1 MAQFAD
7 VILPLPLE
15 GTFTYSL
22 PKNFAN
28 LVQVGCRI
36 IVPFGTSKFYS
47 VIVVKLHDEVPSYTT
62 KEAIELLD
70 SSPIVTDRQL
80 KLWEWIADYYLCTI
94 GDVYKAALPSGLKL
108 ESESC
113 VMYNE
118 EFIADS
124 TLSPSEE
131 RIIQALEED
140 MVQTLSTLQRKTGI
154 KNILPVIKRLLEKDA
169 VHIKEEVKRT
179 YKPRLATYVRLTASF
194 FDESLLNETLTQ
206 LKRSAKQVD
215 LLMKY
220 ASLSGVSA
228 ALALQNYQLLK
239 EISKQEL
246 LESASCAPSVLKAIC
261 QKGILE
267 QYQKPIGRLVQQYLP
282 TELVM
287 HPLSEEQERAKKEI
301 KEAWKQQDVC
311 LLHGVTSSGKTEVYI
326 HLIKEMIEEGKQVLF
341 MLPEIVLTA
350 QLTERLKRVFGDRL
364 GVYHSRYPDAERV
377 EVYKKMLSEHPYDI
391 IVGVRSSV
399 FLPFRN
405 LGLIIIDEEH
415 ETSFKQQ
422 DPAPRYQ
429 ARNVAL
435 VLAKKANAKSLLGS
449 ATPSLESYHNAIT
462 GKYGL
467 ALLQKRF
474 GNVLLPQIE
483 VVNMR
488 EMAKKRMMNGPF
500 TPQLLER
507 IREALLLNKQVIL
520 FQNRRGYA
528 PMMECK
534 TCGWVP
540 RCQKC
545 DVSLTLHRNMRLLTC
560 HYCGATYPIPPKCPN
575 CEEQNLM
582 GKGYGTERIEDCLQ
596 EIFPAARIARMDLD
610 TTRSR
615 MHYEQILSD
624 FQHFKTDIL
633 VGTQMVTKGLDF
645 ERVSVVGILNAST
658 MLNQP
663 DFRSYERAFQMM
675 EQVAGRAGRKD
686 EQGYV
691 VLQTQDVEA
700 SAIKQVVQHDYPAMY
715 KEQMDERKLFN
726 YPPYCRLIYVYMK
739 HRNDRTL
746 ENLSRDYTNML
757 KQVFGQ
763 RVLGPDTPPIAKV
776 QMMFI
781 RKIIVKIEFKASM
794 VEARKRLREIQ
805 HYVTSLPQ
813 YKSTLIY
820 YDVD

>member
-15 GTFTYSL
+15 GNFTYSL
-22 PKNFAN
+22 PKSFSN

-36 IVPFGTSKFYS
+36 IVPFGTSKYYS
-47 VIVVKLHDEVPSYTT
+47 AIVVKLHDTIPSYPT
-62 KEAIELLD
+62 KEAMELLD
-70 SSPIVTDRQL
+70 SSPIVTTAQL
-80 KLWEWIADYYLCTI
+80 KLWKWIADYYLCTI

-108 ESESC
+108 ESESS

-118 EFIADS
+118 EFIGDN
-124 TLSPSEE
+124 TLTPSEE
-131 RIIQALEED
+131 KIIQILEED
-140 MVQTLSTLQRKTGI
+140 TVQTLSSLQKKTGI
-154 KNILPVIKRLLEKDA
+154 KNILPVIKRLLDKNA
-169 VHIKEEVKRT
+169 IRIKEEVKRT
-179 YKPRLATYVRLTASF
+179 YKPRMATYVRITEAF
-194 FDESLLNETLTQ
+194 FNETQLNEILTQ
-206 LKRSAKQVD
+206 LKRSAKQAD

-220 ASLSGVSA
+220 ASLAGISA
-228 ALALQNYQLLK
+228 ALALQNKDLLK
-239 EISKQEL
+239 EITKQEL
-246 LESASCAPSVLKAIC
+246 IENTACTPSVLKALC
-261 QKGILE
+261 QKGVLE
-267 QYQKPIGRLVQQYLP
+267 LYQKPIGRIAQQYLP
-282 TELVM
+282 TELIIQ
-287 HPLSEEQERAKKEI
+287 PLSEDQTRAREEI
-301 KEAWKQQDVC
+301 KDAWKQHDVC

-326 HLIKEMIEEGKQVLF
+326 HLMKEVIEAGKQVLF

-350 QLTERLKRVFGDRL
+350 QLTDRLKRVFGDRL

-377 EVYKKMLSEHPYDI
+377 EVYQKMLSDSPYDI
-391 IVGVRSSV
+391 IVGVRSSI
-399 FLPFRN
+399 FLPFKN

-435 VLAKKANAKSLLGS
+435 VLAKTSNAKTLLGS
-449 ATPSLESYHNAIT
+449 ATPSLESYSNAKT

-467 ALLQKRF
+467 VQLDKRY
-474 GNVLLPQIE
+474 GNVQLPQIE

-488 EMAKKRMMNGPF
+488 EMAKKKMMVGPF
-500 TPQLLER
+500 TPQLIER
-507 IREALLLNKQVIL
+507 IRQALQQRKQVIL

-534 TCGWVP
+534 TCGWTP

-545 DVSLTLHRNMRLLTC
+545 DVSLTLHRNMRQLTC
-560 HYCGATYPIPPKCPN
+560 HYCGASYPIPQKCPN
-575 CEEQNLM
+575 CEEQQLM
-582 GKGYGTERIEDCLQ
+582 GRGYGTERIGDCLQ
-596 EIFPAARIARMDLD
+596 EIFPTARIARMDLD

-615 MHYEQILSD
+615 LHYEKIISD

-645 ERVSVVGILNAST
+645 ERVSVVGILNAGT

-663 DFRSYERAFQMM
+663 DFRSYEHAYQMM

-700 SAIKQVVQHDYPAMY
+700 SAIQQVVRHDYIAMY
-715 KEQMDERKLFN
+715 EEQMQERSLFN
-726 YPPYCRLIYVYMK
+726 YPPNCRLIYVYLK
-739 HRNDRTL
+739 HRDERVL
-746 ENLSRDYTNML
+746 DSLSRDYANL
-757 KQVFGQ
+757 LRKIFGQ
-763 RVLGPDTPPIAKV
+763 RILGPDTPPIAKV
-776 QMMFI
+776 QMMYI
-781 RKIIVKIEFKASM
+781 RKIIVKIELTASM
-794 VEARKRLREIQ
+794 AEARKRLREIQ
-805 HYVTSLPQ
+805 EYVTGLQQ
-813 YKSTLIY
+813 YKTALIY